1 MTSEGGHVKPKDAFS
16 AISTTE
22 KIAASLFKWIT
33 GNRGFK
39 RTVAIELKENIELVR
54 LYVESGSDPRQL
66 IPQLKEEAFRNALAQ
81 GFNFNALKRSKISA
95 ASTKNLPQLK
105 PYHGWSTQ
113 KMFESV
119 YEKIATLKHAATLTN
134 SGQPVRIGVRL
145 TNVFKLMVV
154 LVHHIGE

>member
-1 MTSEGGHVKPKDAFS
+1 MQPKDAFS

-22 KIAASLFKWIT
+22 KVAAALFKWIT

-54 LYVESGSDPRQL
+54 LYVESGSNPREL
-66 IPQLKEEAFRNALAQ
+66 IPFLKDDAFRHALAQ
-81 GFNFNALKRSKISA
+81 GFNFNALKRAKISPV
-95 ASTKNLPQLK
+95 STQDVPQLK
-105 PYHGWSTQ
+105 VYHGWSTQ

-119 YEKIATLKHAATLTN
+119 YEKIATLKHAAALRD
-134 SGQPVRIGVRL
+134 SRQPVRIGVRL

-154 LVHHIGE
+154 LAHHIGE

>member
-1 MTSEGGHVKPKDAFS
+1 MHAKDAFT

-54 LYVESGSDPRQL
+54 LYVESGSNPRRL
-66 IPQLKEEAFRNALAQ
+66 IPQLKEEAFRKALSQ
-81 GFNFNALKRSKISA
+81 GFNFNALRRAKISA
-95 ASTKNLPQLK
+95 ASTQNLPQLK
-105 PYHGWSTQ
+105 AYHGWSTQ

-119 YEKIATLKHAATLTN
+119 YEKIATLKHAAALRD
-134 SGQPVRIGVRL
+134 SRRPVRLGVRL

-154 LVHHIGE
+154 LAHHIGE